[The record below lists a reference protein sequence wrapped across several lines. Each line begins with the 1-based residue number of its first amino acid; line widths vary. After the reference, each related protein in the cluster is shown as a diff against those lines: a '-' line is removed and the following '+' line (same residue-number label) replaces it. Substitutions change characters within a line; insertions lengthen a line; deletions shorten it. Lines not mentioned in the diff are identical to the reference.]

1 MKALL
6 DLFARHRS
14 RETGVWT
21 LGNDPQRTI
30 YLERGLLAFAQSTH
44 PLDKLTTLLVE
55 RGKLT
60 QAQMDYALQNLKPGL
75 SIGRN
80 LIEMGFITQR
90 DLLEVAKAQVE
101 RVVWGAM
108 GNMEE
113 EPRFQAHELDP
124 SVVRLSLDTPLTL
137 LVGCLHLR
145 DRERLLELLGPLE
158 QKLHLESRLE
168 LNLPPDLAK
177 VAPHL
182 DGQRRLL
189 DLAQEAGVEPMR
201 LGAFALFLRE
211 MGLARLQFG
220 PPETVDSPL
229 LQVPLASTALAQPAS
244 SLLASIEAAQHPT
257 IDLHHLAGALDAL
270 DTAEPLDPSA
280 EVSLGLEPEASP
292 ALRIRTET
300 SGSVEAPPVV
310 DVHPPKGRRLWWVVL
325 LLLGTGAAYAG
336 WRWTRPAMP
345 PPPSVIGTSP
355 TPESEVLSQT
365 PSPRDL
371 PIASTPVAAPT
382 KQEEP
387 PKTEE
392 AHPPAAPPTEAPPAP
407 PAKAPTEAP
416 KADPS
421 ASQRWNTL
429 HKGDWEA
436 ALVQGSAHRA
446 ALKSAWVLRLEVAC
460 QPDTLSRAVA
470 AFKEPADLFLVPMA
484 MKDGRTCRQVCLGHF
499 ASEAEAQ
506 AAIPHLPSLFT
517 GGGGKPRAFQASTLP
532 EKQ

>member
-1 MKALL
+1 VKALL
-6 DLFARHRS
+6 DLFARHRN
-14 RETGVWT
+14 RETGVWS

-80 LIEMGFITQR
+80 LIELGFITQR

-113 EPRFQAHELDP
+113 EPRFQAHELDA

-158 QKLHLESRLE
+158 QKLHLEAHLE

-177 VAPHL
+177 VAPLL
-182 DGQRRLL
+182 DGERRLL

-220 PPETVDSPL
+220 PSAGTAAPPV
-229 LQVPLASTALAQPAS
+229 QIIPLASTAFATSAS
-244 SLLASIEAAQHPT
+244 PLLASIEAAQHT
-257 IDLHHLAGALDAL
+257 TVDLNHLSKAIDAL
-270 DTAEPLDPSA
+270 DTAEPLELSDELPPGLDP
-280 EVSLGLEPEASP
+280 EGGHN
-292 ALRIRTET
+292 LRIRAGT
-300 SGSVEAPPVV
+300 SGSVEVPPTAEVRS
-310 DVHPPKGRRLWWVVL
+310 PKRRGLWWVL
-325 LLLGTGAAYAG
+325 LFLIGAGGGYAG
-336 WRWTRPAMP
+336 WQWTRTAPVQTPSPATP
-345 PPPSVIGTSP
+345 API
-355 TPESEVLSQT
+355 PESEVLSRALPPRESP
-365 PSPRDL
+365 PSPAQAQA
-371 PIASTPVAAPT
+371 PVSTPPQIDAP
-382 KQEEP
+382 
-387 PKTEE
+387 
-392 AHPPAAPPTEAPPAP
+392 AS
-407 PAKAPTEAP
+407 
-416 KADPS
+416 DPS
-421 ASQRWNTL
+421 ASLRWAAL
-429 HKGDWEA
+429 YKGDWETA
-436 ALVQGSAHRA
+436 MAQGSAHRVE
-446 ALKSAWVLRLEVAC
+446 LKDAWVLRLEVAC
-460 QPDTLSRAVA
+460 QPDTLVRAVA
-470 AFKEPADLFLVPMA
+470 AFKEPADVFLVPMA
-484 MKDGRTCRQVCLGHF
+484 MKDGRTCHQVCFGRF

-506 AAIPHLPSLFT
+506 TAITHLPGLFT
-517 GGGGKPRAFQASTLP
+517 EGGNKPRPFQASNLP

>member
-1 MKALL
+1 VKALL
-6 DLFARHRS
+6 DLFARHRG

-60 QAQMDYALQNLKPGL
+60 QAQMDFALQNLKPGL

-80 LIEMGFITQR
+80 LIELGFITQR

-113 EPRFQAHELDP
+113 EPRFQAHELDA

-177 VAPHL
+177 AAPLL

-220 PPETVDSPL
+220 PPPVVDAPPI
-229 LQVPLASTALAQPAS
+229 QVPLAPTALMPSAS
-244 SLLASIEAAQHPT
+244 PLLASIEAAQQPT
-257 IDLHHLAGALDAL
+257 VDLHHLAGALDDL
-270 DTAEPLDPSA
+270 DTAEPLDLSDELPP
-280 EVSLGLEPEASP
+280 GLDPEAGP
-292 ALRIRTET
+292 DLRIRAET
-300 SGSVEAPPVV
+300 SGSVEVPPPAEVPAP
-310 DVHPPKGRRLWWVVL
+310 RRRGLGWLIL
-325 LLLGTGAAYAG
+325 LLVGAGGGYAG
-336 WRWTRPAMP
+336 WQWTRPAP
-345 PPPSVIGTSP
+345 AQVPVATAAAP
-355 TPESEVLSQT
+355 TPESEVLSRT

-371 PIASTPVAAPT
+371 PAASTPAAPVSVT
-382 KQEEP
+382 
-387 PKTEE
+387 PKTE
-392 AHPPAAPPTEAPPAP
+392 ASVPDMPKAPAAPKAEAS
-407 PAKAPTEAP
+407 KAPEEAS

-421 ASQRWNTL
+421 ASQRWATL

-436 ALVQGSAHRA
+436 ALAQGSTHRA
-446 ALKSAWVLRLEVAC
+446 ALKGAWVLRLEVAC
-460 QPDTLSRAVA
+460 QPDTLARAVA

-484 MKDGRTCRQVCLGHF
+484 MKDGRICRQVCLGTF

-506 AAIPHLPSLFT
+506 AAVSHLPSLFT
-517 GGGGKPRAFQASTLP
+517 ESGSKPRPFQASGLP

>member
-1 MKALL
+1 MGGPVKALL
-6 DLFARHRS
+6 DLFARHRN
-14 RETGVWT
+14 RETGVWS

-80 LIEMGFITQR
+80 LIELGFITQR

-108 GNMEE
+108 GNMED
-113 EPRFQAHELDP
+113 EPRFQAHELDA

-158 QKLHLESRLE
+158 QKLHLEAHLE

-177 VAPHL
+177 VAPLL
-182 DGQRRLL
+182 DGERRLL

-220 PPETVDSPL
+220 PSAEIEGRPV
-229 LQVPLASTALAQPAS
+229 QVPLVSTALAPPAS
-244 SLLASIEAAQHPT
+244 PLLASIEAAQHPT
-257 IDLHHLAGALDAL
+257 VDLNHLSKAIDAL
-270 DTAEPLDPSA
+270 DTAEPLDLSD
-280 EVSLGLEPEASP
+280 EVPPGLDPEAGP
-292 ALRIRTET
+292 DLRIRTEA
-300 SGSVEAPPVV
+300 SGSVDVPPVPGV
-310 DVHPPKGRRLWWVVL
+310 PASKRWGLWWAL
-325 LLLGTGAAYAG
+325 LILLGAGGGYAG
-336 WRWTRPAMP
+336 WRWTRSATIQA
-345 PPPSVIGTSP
+345 PSVVPPAPI
-355 TPESEVLSQT
+355 PESEVLSRT
-365 PSPRDL
+365 PPPKEL
-371 PIASTPVAAPT
+371 PPTPVLPMASSPLKSET
-382 KQEEP
+382 
-387 PKTEE
+387 PKS
-392 AHPPAAPPTEAPPAP
+392 
-407 PAKAPTEAP
+407 
-416 KADPS
+416 DPS
-421 ASQRWNTL
+421 ASLRWSSL
-429 HKGDWEA
+429 HEGDWETA
-436 ALVQGSAHRA
+436 MAQGSAHRA
-446 ALKSAWVLRLEVAC
+446 ALKDAWVLRLEVAC
-460 QPDTLSRAVA
+460 QPDTLARAVA

-484 MKDGRTCRQVCLGHF
+484 MKDGRTCHQVCFGRF

-506 AAIPHLPSLFT
+506 AAISHLPGLFT
-517 GGGGKPRAFQASTLP
+517 EGGSKPRPFQASNLP